1 MLDAFKL
8 KEFDLEPVLSSWKNP
23 PRFLGN
29 PKKDPPV
36 DTWLEQVKQG
46 CQERKIPKEYWHK
59 VGQRFLGDKARKRL
73 DELKE
78 VLRNLHGGNYKWDWK
93 RFKIAMKNM
102 GWDIDDKKTESIKVE
117 RKSTGL
123 WWIAGRDKQEVSEEP
138 AEIKSSDKEKTG
150 DAQGDG
156 QREPDDRT
164 QVLPR
169 PEKAETEKPL
179 AKRRATWLHRDPS
192 TASTESAWEV
202 VKPEPTTSTSS
213 SFWKLHLASSSPAN
227 TPAPA
232 ASSVPTSST
241 VVSTTAA
248 PSGEVTTTTEAHAP
262 LWLLNAT
269 NALEFL
275 TSEHPK
281 VMTTLSAVLITV
293 GSLPALPA
301 LSTAAGGTILAFAR
315 RAGRR
320 RDRGRRRQLAQ
331 GRTGLGGRKGRG
343 RLAARRT
350 RGHRGGRPSSM
361 R

>member
-46 CQERKIPKEYWHK
+46 CQERKIPKEYWYK

-138 AEIKSSDKEKTG
+138 AEIKSSDKKKPAVARRATVSESPTIEHKSF
-150 DAQGDG
+150 
-156 QREPDDRT
+156 P
-164 QVLPR
+164 V
-169 PEKAETEKPL
+169 PEKAETDKPL

-213 SFWKLHLASSSPAN
+213 SFWKLHLASSSTN

-248 PSGEVTTTTEAHAP
+248 PSGEVTTTEAQAP

-293 GSLPALPA
+293 GSLPALPG
-301 LSTAAGGTILAFAR
+301 LSTAAGGTLLASHAVQAAGAIAVGVGNWLKAAQDSAAAKAVVDSQPGGHAAIEEVSHR
-315 RAGRR
+315 R
-320 RDRGRRRQLAQ
+320 
-331 GRTGLGGRKGRG
+331 
-343 RLAARRT
+343 
-350 RGHRGGRPSSM
+350 
-361 R
+361 